1 MNGQTSPFG
10 NSLKALRRERGLS
23 QAEFA
28 ARIGSTQRHV
38 SFLETGRAGPSPF
51 MIQRIE
57 RELAL
62 PVARSQVLYQ
72 AAGFSSPY
80 KCRAEDSPDVVEALD
95 LIETRLLKHWPF
107 PAYVLDK
114 RWTILRTNLPGKLF
128 LTGFSEQQNQPPN
141 LFRIFLSAAF
151 RERILNWTE
160 AAPIFAARL
169 YKEAAEDPEL
179 NELLE
184 EARDAG
190 LLDGLDET
198 FRENVPVFVPVEVLG
213 PDGSRLRVTSL
224 LGQLVS
230 VQDAV
235 IEGMTIELMVPMD
248 AGTEACLLGAGQAA
262 NGADAPHDPEALA
275 RSIELRGAT

>member
-1 MNGQTSPFG
+1 MNVQVSPFG

-23 QAEFA
+23 QADLA
-28 ARIGSTQRHV
+28 NLIGSTQRHV
-38 SFLETGRAGPSPF
+38 SFLETGRASPSPF

-62 PVARSQVLYQ
+62 PIARSQVLYQ
-72 AAGFSSPY
+72 AAGFASPY
-80 KCRAEDSPDVVEALD
+80 KCRAEDSPDVIEALD
-95 LIETRLLKHWPF
+95 LIETRLLAHWPF

-114 RWTILRTNLPGKLF
+114 RWTILRANTPGKLF
-128 LTGFSEQQNQPPN
+128 LSGFSDQQNQPPN
-141 LFRIFLSAAF
+141 LFRIFLSPAF

-179 NELLE
+179 GELLE
-184 EARDAG
+184 EARDCG

-198 FRENVPVFVPVEVLG
+198 FREDVPVFVPVEVLG
-213 PDGSRLRVTSL
+213 PDGTPLRVTSL
-224 LGQLVS
+224 LGQLAS

-248 AGTEACLLGAGQAA
+248 AATEGCLLSAGEMAGHAA
-262 NGADAPHDPEALA
+262 ASA
-275 RSIELRGAT
+275 RSVATGQRS